1 MPLLPSH
8 CVILPSYNSGRWL
21 APTLAS
27 VLEAGVPVYLVID
40 GSTDQSEGCLEGF
53 LGHKTPLNVLRLAE
67 NRGKGAAVLEALEA
81 ASLTGFS
88 HALVFDSDGQHE
100 PRDIPAMLSLS
111 LAHPEAMV
119 LGAPRFGPDAP
130 LLRVLGRRIA
140 NWWTNLET
148 LWGGI
153 QDSLFGLRVYPVAES
168 LKVLHSISGGRR
180 FDFETQLCV
189 RLYWS
194 GVPSLNYSSKVLYPP
209 KADGGI
215 SHFNYW
221 RDNLLLIRT
230 HSHLLMKAIFSLPM
244 LWKLRRKNRS
254 YRAYSAALAQEVSHH
269 TKYE

>member
-1 MPLLPSH
+1 MPSPPSY
-8 CVILPSYNSGRWL
+8 CVIIPSYNSGRWL

-27 VLEAGVPVYLVID
+27 VLAAGVPVFLVID
-40 GSTDQSEGCLEGF
+40 GSTDQSERCVEGF
-53 LGHKTPLNVLRLAE
+53 LGHKTPLNVLRLSE
-67 NRGKGAAVLEALEA
+67 NRGKGAAVLEALGA
-81 ASLTGFS
+81 ASVAGFS
-88 HALVFDSDGQHE
+88 HALVFDSDGQHD

-111 LAHPEAMV
+111 LAHPEAMI

-189 RLYWS
+189 RLYWT
-194 GVPSLNYSSKVLYPP
+194 GVPPLNYSSKVLYPP

-230 HSHLLMKAIFSLPM
+230 HSHLLIKAIFSLPM
-244 LWKLRRKNRS
+244 LLRLRRKNRS
-254 YRAYSAALAQEVSHH
+254 YREYSVSLAQEVCHR
-269 TKYE
+269 TKCE